1 MADKVKT
8 SSSLKVDCDFVD
20 GDTRAFNL
28 KNPKTGISSS
38 DIADLNQFMQIN
50 GVIIG
55 DKYSATFLRIA
66 KASVINK
73 TTLTLDVDSD
83 D

>member
-1 MADKVKT
+1 MADKIKT
-8 SSSLKVDCDFVD
+8 TSSLKIDCDFVD
-20 GDTRAFNL
+20 GDTRAFSL
-28 KNPKTGISSS
+28 KNPKSTVSSS

-66 KASVINK
+66 TASRITK
-73 TTLTLDVDSD
+73 TTKTLDIDGE
-83 D
+83 

>member
-1 MADKVKT
+1 MADKIKIA
-8 SSSLKVDCDFVD
+8 SNLKIDCDFVD

-28 KNPKTGISSS
+28 KNPKATVSAS
-38 DIADLNQFMQIN
+38 DIADLNQFMQVN

-66 KASVINK
+66 KASRITK
-73 TTLTLDVDSD
+73 TTTTLDIDGE
-83 D
+83 